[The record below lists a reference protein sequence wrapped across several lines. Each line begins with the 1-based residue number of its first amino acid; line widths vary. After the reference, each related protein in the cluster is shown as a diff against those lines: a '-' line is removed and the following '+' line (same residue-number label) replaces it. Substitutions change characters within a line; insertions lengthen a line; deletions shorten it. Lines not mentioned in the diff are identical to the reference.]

1 MKLSTGNM
9 IIPVEFDNGD
19 KDSITINLSIVN
31 LYDKF
36 MEFETKAKERF
47 EKIDKK
53 DDDIEAIKEAGKI
66 TCEELD
72 AVFESEISR
81 VLFKHNNPFD
91 IVDGQVYLLQVS
103 EALGAEIARLTEKNT
118 KQMQKN
124 MEKHLKK
131 YNIK

>member
-1 MKLSTGNM
+1 M